1 MELKKFIEQIPDFH
15 TLIPSKQIPYLS
27 YFLQIEMNMEVV
39 NPKDI
44 RECCKTLHIN
54 CHSNVPAFFNNS
66 SRRGNNQIFVK
77 KKGGYNLL
85 AIHRESIGNVLVKK
99 EIQVEASD
107 DLFPL
112 SIFEPTKDY
121 LKDFAKES
129 AACYDYGLYSSCLFM
144 LRKITEILIIE
155 LYESKNLETKIKNG
169 NNDYLQLSE
178 LIKAASNESSWKFS
192 KIVKE
197 NLPKIKLL
205 ADSSVHSKRFKA
217 RKPDIETMKTEVRI
231 SFEEIIKLIDYP
243 AWNAR
248 K

>member
-1 MELKKFIEQIPDFH
+1 M
-15 TLIPSKQIPYLS
+15 
-27 YFLQIEMNMEVV
+27 FL
-39 NPKDI
+39 
-44 RECCKTLHIN
+44 L
-54 CHSNVPAFFNNS
+54 FFTNNS
-66 SRRGNNQIFVK
+66 KRGKNQIFVK
-77 KKGGYNLL
+77 KKDGYSLL
-85 AIHRESIGNVLVKK
+85 ATRRESISSTFVKK
-99 EIQVEASD
+99 ELEIIASD
-107 DLFPL
+107 ELFPI
-112 SIFEPTKDY
+112 SIFETTKDY
-121 LKDFAKES
+121 LKDFAKEA

-155 LYESKNLETKIKNG
+155 LYESKGLEAQIKTPNG
-169 NNDYLQLSE
+169 DYFQLSE

-243 AWNAR
+243 AWNVR
-248 K
+248 NKLSSI